1 MSVKLAY
8 NTSDATSAKTL
19 GIVSDA
25 SIAAN
30 GTGTI
35 TLVGVVDGLT
45 LGAYNEGD
53 QLYLGATA
61 GSLTSTKPYAPNHLV
76 YVGIVERA
84 NNGNGELYVRVQNGY
99 ELNEIHDV
107 QITTPPSAG
116 ALLVYDATNALWKA
130 ARLTAGTNIAVTNA
144 DASVTVGITGTI
156 ALANGGTGQTTAQ
169 AAINAL
175 AGATT
180 SGYYLR
186 GNGTNVVMAAISAGD
201 VPTLNQSTTGS
212 AATLTTPRA
221 IYGNNFDGSAALTQ
235 AIAGTYGG
243 TGVNNGANTITIAG
257 NVTHAGA
264 FTQSFT
270 ATANTALTLPTT
282 GTLATL
288 AGSEALSNK
297 TITASPISGSTG
309 AFTTLSASGVASF
322 LGLKAQKATATSG
335 FISAIDEGA
344 NVYNVLGSRNNAD
357 NAYLPMVIRGT
368 TVTLGA
374 TSDIATI
381 SSTGL
386 AVTGA
391 LSATGNI
398 LGSGTYVGISNPTYP
413 LTQSN
418 GIGAAFRSFAGADIY
433 GVDFRRWTGTGTEH
447 SVAYIGQYP
456 NAVGG
461 YSIGIYYDAAKATN
475 TQATTRIV
483 SIDQTG
489 LAVTGALSATSYIQG
504 NGETF
509 ANSNSVLG
517 ASFGSSIAGA
527 SLRSSDD
534 ASGVTFQAFRK
545 ANNTVIGSISRVTT
559 TDAVV
564 YNTTSD
570 GRLKENLRD
579 FTDSGRLID
588 SLKPRVFDWK
598 NSDENGKNVI
608 GFVAQEEHAADP
620 MFAHI
625 GAVSVGDEDPET
637 ITKQWQRSDSA
648 LIPILVAELKALR
661 QRVAALE
668 SN

>member
-1 MSVKLAY
+1 MAQIQKGTTYITGDQVTAANLNALA
-8 NTSDATSAKTL
+8 DAAILLPGAITDQTAKTVPL
-19 GIVSDA
+19 AADTVLIHSAADTALRKSTLTQLFANATGIPLTTGV
-25 SIAAN
+25 
-30 GTGTI
+30 TGT
-35 TLVGVVDGLT
+35 LPV
-45 LGAYNEGD
+45 
-53 QLYLGATA
+53 
-61 GSLTSTKPYAPNHLV
+61 
-76 YVGIVERA
+76 
-84 NNGNGELYVRVQNGY
+84 
-99 ELNEIHDV
+99 
-107 QITTPPSAG
+107 
-116 ALLVYDATNALWKA
+116 
-130 ARLTAGTNIAVTNA
+130 
-144 DASVTVGITGTI
+144 
-156 ALANGGTGQTTAQ
+156 ANGGTGITSLGTGIATFLGTPSSANLS
-169 AAINAL
+169 AALTDETGSGAAVFATSPTLVTPILGTPASGNL
-175 AGATT
+175 ANCTF
-180 SGYYLR
+180 
-186 GNGTNVVMAAISAGD
+186 
-201 VPTLNQSTTGS
+201 PTLNQNTTGS

-221 IYGNNFDGSAALTQ
+221 IYGNSFDGSAALTQ
-235 AIAGTYGG
+235 AITGTYGG

-270 ATANTALTLPTT
+270 ATANTSLTLPVT

-297 TITASPISGSTG
+297 TITASAFNGTVGATTPSTGAFTSITGTTTLKIGTASSFGGTVAQINGANVVQANGGGMVSIASTDSVAADKGGSLALGAKATGGAETNPYAMAVISGRAVNATDLSGYFAVALSDGSGTIAEKLRLTSTGLNSTAIGATTASTG
-309 AFTTLSASGVASF
+309 AFTTLSASGQISTSANFSGPNAGYSLGVSGDSFATSWQVFGSGAGGAANTLVASISS
-322 LGLKAQKATATSG
+322 TA
-335 FISAIDEGA
+335 
-344 NVYNVLGSRNNAD
+344 
-357 NAYLPMVIRGT
+357 RGT
-368 TVTLGA
+368 FT
-374 TSDIATI
+374 
-381 SSTGL
+381 STGL

-391 LSATGNI
+391 LSAT
-398 LGSGTYVGISNPTYP
+398 SN
-413 LTQSN
+413 
-418 GIGAAFRSFAGADIY
+418 
-433 GVDFRRWTGTGTEH
+433 
-447 SVAYIGQYP
+447 
-456 NAVGG
+456 
-461 YSIGIYYDAAKATN
+461 
-475 TQATTRIV
+475 
-483 SIDQTG
+483 
-489 LAVTGALSATSYIQG
+489 IQG

-608 GFVAQEEHAADP
+608 GFIAQEEHAADP
-620 MFAHI
+620 IFAHI

-668 SN
+668 NS

>member
-1 MSVKLAY
+1 VGAVPIVNATIN
-8 NTSDATSAKTL
+8 NTTIGAVTPSTGAFTTLSA
-19 GIVSDA
+19 
-25 SIAAN
+25 
-30 GTGTI
+30 
-35 TLVGVVDGLT
+35 
-45 LGAYNEGD
+45 
-53 QLYLGATA
+53 
-61 GSLTSTKPYAPNHLV
+61 
-76 YVGIVERA
+76 
-84 NNGNGELYVRVQNGY
+84 
-99 ELNEIHDV
+99 
-107 QITTPPSAG
+107 TTP
-116 ALLVYDATNALWKA
+116 
-130 ARLTAGTNIAVTNA
+130 
-144 DASVTVGITGTI
+144 
-156 ALANGGTGQTTAQ
+156 
-169 AAINAL
+169 
-175 AGATT
+175 
-180 SGYYLR
+180 
-186 GNGTNVVMAAISAGD
+186 
-201 VPTLNQSTTGS
+201 
-212 AATLTTPRA
+212 
-221 IYGNNFDGSAALTQ
+221 
-235 AIAGTYGG
+235 IAGTSGG
-243 TGVNNGANTITIAG
+243 TGVNNGANTLTLAG

-270 ATANTALTLPTT
+270 ATANTSLTLPVT

-297 TITASPISGSTG
+297 TITASAFNGTVGATTASTG
-309 AFTTLSASGVASF
+309 AFTTLSASGSISGVGFRSSTNNSPFQGTTTGAVAQT
-322 LGLKAQKATATSG
+322 LL
-335 FISAIDEGA
+335 
-344 NVYNVLGSRNNAD
+344 VLGAD
-357 NAYLPMVIRGT
+357 DNTYIDYGSGKSFIVYDLA
-368 TVTLGA
+368 GA
-374 TSDIATI
+374 TRATF

-398 LGSGTYVGISNPTYP
+398 SVTKSTPK
-413 LTQSN
+413 LTLTSSEDSDYN
-418 GIGAAFRSFAGADIY
+418 TTIENVY
-433 GVDFRRWTGTGTEH
+433 
-447 SVAYIGQYP
+447 
-456 NAVGG
+456 
-461 YSIGIYYDAAKATN
+461 TN
-475 TQATTRIV
+475 TAALLIKLRGNTV
-483 SIDQTG
+483 LSAGGIDGTKIFAPGVGVIGTFTSTG

-598 NSDENGKNVI
+598 NSDENGKNVV
-608 GFVAQEEHAADP
+608 GFIAQEEHAADP

-668 SN
+668 KSN